1 VKQIKT
7 FAPLRETQKPF
18 APLRLCVKHT
28 NLCVFAPL
36 RETNKNL
43 CVFAPLRETKKTFAP
58 LRLCVKQ
65 IKTFA
70 PLH

>member
-18 APLRLCVKHT
+18 APLRLCVKH
-28 NLCVFAPL
+28 
-36 RETNKNL
+36 KNL